1 MLTAQ
6 EAAVPVAVLGIVIA
20 MIVPLPPFLV
30 DLLISANIAVSTVV
44 LLATLSIQRPSEFSL
59 FPSTL
64 LLMTLFRLALNV
76 SSSRLILLN
85 GAKGTTAAGEV
96 IEAFGSFVVGGNFIV
111 GIVVFLLLIA
121 IQYVVINHG
130 AVRISEVT
138 ARFTLDA
145 LPGKQMSI
153 DADLNAG
160 LIDET
165 EARTRR
171 SSLAAE
177 AEFYGAM
184 DGATRFTQR
193 DAIASILI
201 TFINIVAGFLI
212 GTVQHGLS
220 LSEALRTY
228 TVLTVGDG
236 LVTVIPALLI
246 SVSGGLIVTRGSSKH
261 GIGQDFHHQL
271 FGSAKTLTL
280 AGSALLCLAVLPGLP
295 KVPFIAMGAGLAVA
309 GWRMSSLQKPEGAPH
324 EPHTSKTAEA
334 PEPNLRVDPISL
346 EVGLGLVGWAD
357 KGVESPL
364 LRRIS
369 SIRKQIALELGFVL
383 PSVRICDNLAL
394 KAREYVVKIRGAEI
408 GRFELLAGHDLAVTA
423 GPLTSTTRATPAK
436 EPAFGMTAYWVPLED
451 SEAVS
456 KGGATV
462 VDPLSVL
469 GTHLAELM
477 RRHAHE
483 LFTRQDAKSFLDR
496 VAEEAARAVED
507 LVPKVLP
514 MVVVQRVLQNLLRER
529 VSIRDGVTIVESLGE
544 AASMTRNA
552 TLLTEYVR
560 QGLRRA
566 VVGEYV
572 RSGGELPAFFIASS
586 LELEVERGIEHSE
599 HGSHLN
605 ASPGCIRGLLD
616 AASARLGDRASQAI
630 VLTSSNARF
639 FIRQILEPHFPL
651 VTVLSHAD
659 IPHGVRLVRLGLV
672 GGDA

>member
-1 MLTAQ
+1 MLTTQ
-6 EAAVPVAVLGIVIA
+6 EASVPIAVLGIVIA
-20 MIVPLPPFLV
+20 MIVPLPPFLL

-44 LLATLSIQRPSEFSL
+44 LLATLSISKPSEFSL

-85 GAKGTTAAGEV
+85 GAKGTSAAGEV

-160 LIDET
+160 LIDEA
-165 EARTRR
+165 EARSRR
-171 SSLAAE
+171 ASLASE
-177 AEFYGAM
+177 AEFYGSM

-201 TFINIVAGFLI
+201 TFINILAGFLI
-212 GTVQHGLS
+212 GTIQHGLS
-220 LSEALRTY
+220 LTEALRTY

-246 SVSGGLIVTRGSSKH
+246 SVSGGLIVTRGSTER
-261 GIGQDFHHQL
+261 GIGNDFQRQL
-271 FGSAKTLTL
+271 FGSPKTLSM
-280 AGSALLCLAVLPGLP
+280 AGCALLCLALLPGLP
-295 KVPFIAMGAGLAVA
+295 KVPFLAMGSGLALA
-309 GWRMSSLQKPEGAPH
+309 GWRMSRARGRRQGRMESIAPQAIESQEVSLR
-324 EPHTSKTAEA
+324 
-334 PEPNLRVDPISL
+334 LDPASL
-346 EVGLGLVGWAD
+346 EIGLGLVGWAD
-357 KGVESPL
+357 KGSESPL
-364 LRRIS
+364 LRRVS
-369 SIRKQIALELGFVL
+369 SIRKQIAKELGYVI

-408 GRFELLAGHDLAVTA
+408 GRFELLAGHDLAVSA
-423 GPLTSTTRATPAK
+423 EPSPAIGRAIPTR
-436 EPAFGMTAYWVPLED
+436 EPAFGMAAYWVPQEGLGTT
-451 SEAVS
+451 
-456 KGGATV
+456 KLCGATI

-469 GTHLAELM
+469 STHLSELM

-483 LFTRQDAKSFLDR
+483 LFTRQDAKLFLDR
-496 VAEEAARAVED
+496 VSDDAPRAVED

-514 MVVVQRVLQNLLRER
+514 LVTVQRVLQNLLRER
-529 VSIRDGVTIVESLGE
+529 VSIRDGVSIVESLGE
-544 AASMTRNA
+544 AATMTRNA

-566 VVGEYV
+566 VVGYHLQP
-572 RSGGELPAFFIASS
+572 GNELRAYFISS
-586 LELEVERGIEHSE
+586 ALELEIERGVE
-599 HGSHLN
+599 HGEQSSHLN
-605 ASPGCIRGLLD
+605 ASPRCIRGLLE
-616 AASARLGDRASQAI
+616 AAAARLGEGASSAVI
-630 VLTSSNARF
+630 LTTSNARHF
-639 FIRQILEPHFPL
+639 VRQILEQRFPL

-659 IPHGVRLVRLGLV
+659 VPHDVRIIRLGFL